1 MLKVLAVLV
10 KGELFNLSE
19 ILRCDASAVSAV
31 IFFRVQDCVHKIR
44 EGLDVE
50 AA

>member
-1 MLKVLAVLV
+1 MLKALAVLV

-19 ILRCDASAVSAV
+19 FLRCDASSVSAV
-31 IFFRVQDCVHKIR
+31 IFFRVQDCADKIR
-44 EGLDVE
+44 ESLDVE